1 MHEYLHN
8 ISELICL
15 LVALFYYPYIKKSF
29 MKWFLPFILFIFLG
43 EIGAKYLRDGSGIS
57 NVSIYYIIGIV
68 ETIFY
73 GYIFRQLYT
82 RKTIKRLIDYF
93 IICSVTAYVY
103 CIIFYREGYAYYIP
117 VLISSGFFLAL
128 IALVY
133 IYTKFVDDEETFL
146 ISEPGFWIAFGVS
159 IFFSGTCIVFS
170 LHDYIV
176 ENNLTVF
183 GVKLYNFV
191 ARVLSVVLYS
201 SISIAIIL
209 CKKKSRILL

>member
-1 MHEYLHN
+1 MQAYLHN

-15 LVALFYYPYIKKSF
+15 LVTVFYYPYIKKSF

-43 EIGAKYLRDGSGIS
+43 EIGAKYIS
-57 NVSIYYIIGIV
+57 ADSVTSNISIYYVIGIG

-73 GYIFRQLYT
+73 GYIFYSLYN
-82 RKTIKRLIDYF
+82 RKIFKGLILFF
-93 IICSVTAYVY
+93 IFNSVIAYL
-103 CIIFYREGYAYYIP
+103 IGLLFYREGYTFYLP
-117 VLISSGFFLAL
+117 VLIASGFLLAL
-128 IALVY
+128 IALGY

-183 GVKLYNFV
+183 GAKLYNFV
-191 ARVLSVVLYS
+191 ARVLCVVLYS